1 MEMNSLN
8 KNIMVKKKFE
18 GGNPPVHALWKF
30 LLKVG
35 EFGNLVLCVKYT
47 KLTSTKQSS
56 EIQFVMTLK
65 FDAMLFC

>member
-1 MEMNSLN
+1 MPSES
-8 KNIMVKKKFE
+8 
-18 GGNPPVHALWKF
+18 F
-30 LLKVG
+30 LLKVA

-47 KLTSTKQSS
+47 KLTPTKQSS